1 MAVIMPEDFP
11 ITEQNFRDTLSYY
24 PTGVSAVCAVWN
36 NAPVGMTI
44 GSFFSISLDPPLVG
58 LCVRQGSSTWPKI
71 AEAGV
76 FAVNVLAN
84 DQRVIS
90 DALAAPGDDKFTDIA
105 WRSGVTGSPLV
116 DGSLAHVECVIDQSL
131 PVGDHWIVVGRVVN
145 LDTHPEAEHKVEPM
159 LFYRRTY
166 GTFEERS

>member
-1 MAVIMPEDFP
+1 MPEEFQ

-24 PTGVSAVCAVWN
+24 PTGVSAVCALWDN
-36 NAPVGMTI
+36 QPVGMTI

-58 LCVRQGSSTWPKI
+58 LSVRQGSGTWPKI

-76 FAVNVLAN
+76 FAVNVLAEN
-84 DQRVIS
+84 QRHIAA
-90 DALAAPGDDKFTDIA
+90 ALAASGDDKFGDIG
-105 WRSGVTGSPLV
+105 WHSGVTGSPLV
-116 DGSLAHVECVIDQSL
+116 EGSLAHVECVIDQTL

-145 LDTHPEAEHKVEPM
+145 LDTHPEADHKVEPM
-159 LFYRRTY
+159 LFYRRGY